1 MTTVFDKP
9 LNGYR
14 FVDTQFGDTLQKI
27 AARELGDAARW
38 GDLIVFNNLVP
49 PYLTDD
55 PTQVTKGVLLTGSQI
70 LVPAGA
76 PVISTATDP
85 TTVFQIDLQLLP
97 VFGTGAVGGLL
108 QVANGDFAVISG
120 RDNFKQVLKNRVE
133 TERGELIFHMDY
145 GSLCRRLIGA
155 VNGPTTALLAGQY
168 AKASLLAD
176 PRVSAVDK
184 AIATV
189 TGDQIALDLEVIPV
203 VGRPI
208 QLSAAP

>member
-14 FVDTQFGDTLQKI
+14 FVDTQFGDTLQKV

-38 GDLIVFNNLVP
+38 GDLIAFNNLVP

-55 PTQVTKGVLLTGSQI
+55 PGQVAAGVRLTGSQI

-85 TTVFQIDLQLLP
+85 SVVFQIDLELLP
-97 VFGTGAVGGLL
+97 QAGTGAVGGLL
-108 QVANGDFAVISG
+108 QAVNGDFAVVAG
-120 RDNFKQVLKNRVE
+120 RANFKQVLKNRIE
-133 TERGELIFHMDY
+133 TARGELIFHMEY
-145 GSLCRRLIGA
+145 GSFCRLVIGA
-155 VNGPTTALLAGQY
+155 VNGPTAGLLVASYG
-168 AKASLLAD
+168 KASLQAD
-176 PRVSAVDK
+176 ERVSDVDQ
-184 AIATV
+184 AIATIV
-189 TGDQIALDLEVIPV
+189 GDSIQLALEVIPI

-208 QLSAAP
+208 QLTAAP

>member
-14 FVDTQFGDTLQKI
+14 FVDSQFGDTLQKI

-38 GDLIVFNNLVP
+38 GDLIAFNNLIP

-55 PTQVTKGVLLTGSQI
+55 PAQVKRGVLLTGSQI

-76 PVISTATDP
+76 PVISSTSDP
-85 TTVFQIDLQLLP
+85 NLVFQIDLQLLP
-97 VFGTGAVGGLL
+97 AAGTGAVGGLL
-108 QVANGDFAVISG
+108 QVADGDFAVISG
-120 RDNFKQVLKNRVE
+120 RANFKQVLRNRVE
-133 TERGELIFHMDY
+133 TERGELIFHMEY
-145 GSLCRRLIGA
+145 GSFCRRLIG
-155 VNGPTTALLAGQY
+155 VGNGPTTALLVGEY
-168 AKASLLAD
+168 AKASLRVD
-176 PRVSAVDK
+176 DRVSDVDK

-189 TGDQIALDLEVIPV
+189 TGDKIELDLEVIPV

-208 QLSAAP
+208 QLTAAP

>member
-38 GDLIVFNNLVP
+38 GDLIAFNNLVP

-55 PTQVTKGVLLTGSQI
+55 PSQVKPDVLLNGSQI

-76 PVISTATDP
+76 PVISTTTDP
-85 TTVFQIDLQLLP
+85 TLVFETDLQLIP

-108 QVANGDFAVISG
+108 QAINGDFAVVSG
-120 RDNFKQVLKNRVE
+120 RDNLRQFLKNRVE
-133 TERGELIFHMDY
+133 TERGELIFHMEY
-145 GSLCRRLIGA
+145 GSLCRSMIGA
-155 VNGPTTALLAGQY
+155 GNGPTTGLLVAQY

-176 PRVSAVDK
+176 DRVSDVDQ
-184 AIATV
+184 AIATI
-189 TGDQIALDLEVIPV
+189 TDDEIDLQLEVIPV

-208 QLSAAP
+208 ELTAAP